1 MTSTIYRIIMQLCQK
16 RKTFSDTIGS
26 ETKKEHQKQEIRQ
39 SIYTCLLRFIYF
51 FFFFSFLCHTCLG
64 FILTFHLAF
73 RYSKHVQINCLF
85 MKVIENHWALLD
97 LAKAG
102 GITNLNIEC
111 DALEAVKL
119 LSNNLVSNMLFNSIL
134 NECRNS
140 LQTFHEVK
148 IQHCYREANKAA
160 DHLAKVGCH

>member
-1 MTSTIYRIIMQLCQK
+1 MLACLDLY
-16 RKTFSDTIGS
+16 TF
-26 ETKKEHQKQEIRQ
+26 
-39 SIYTCLLRFIYF
+39 L
-51 FFFFSFLCHTCLG
+51 FFFSFLCYTCLG

-73 RYSKHVQINCLF
+73 RYPKHVQINCLF

>member
-1 MTSTIYRIIMQLCQK
+1 MKQ
-16 RKTFSDTIGS
+16 RKNIRS
-26 ETKKEHQKQEIRQ
+26 KKLDKAFILACLDL
-39 SIYTCLLRFIYF
+39 YTF